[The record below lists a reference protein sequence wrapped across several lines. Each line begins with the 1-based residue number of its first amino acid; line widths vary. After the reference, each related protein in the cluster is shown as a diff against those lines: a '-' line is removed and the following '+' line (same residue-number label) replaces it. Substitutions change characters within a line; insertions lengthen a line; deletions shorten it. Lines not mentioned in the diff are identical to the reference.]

1 MDREHPQKLLRPPSR
16 QGKAL
21 RVIARKDLQ
30 FTSRSEGAIVTWI
43 VKDPVSRTYFQL
55 RSELYFL
62 LQQLDGQTPLS
73 ELVQKMNETFLER
86 NWTTHDVLGLIK
98 DLIGKQL
105 ARSLIVDPELV
116 LPKTENNATKK
127 GWFNPLYFRL
137 PGWDPTAVLNWLMP
151 FFAWFYSRA
160 AVLFFSCCTLLAF
173 GALVGEWDR
182 FWAEFSFTAFH
193 PTGQGIYCF
202 WLALALTKA
211 IHELSHGLRC
221 RLLGGEVH
229 EIGVAMIVFSPCLY
243 CNVSDAWCLQ
253 SRWSRIQISL
263 AGIYA
268 ELVLGSLAVGLWLLT
283 GPGFTHDF
291 MAHVIGVTLCS
302 TVLVNLNPLLKFDG
316 YYVFSDLLGVTN
328 LREKSKKLFHY
339 QLVEIVS
346 GKSLRRNTQLPQ
358 QNQFWYL
365 LYHVCSI
372 VYTMLILIVISEF
385 LHHLLKPYQLGWIS
399 RVVLV
404 QGLMTM
410 LTQGLTSFYK
420 LMKEHKDVSM
430 RPVRLILPLLFAGAS
445 GYFLFAVPLS
455 NRTTAPLVASPK
467 LSSYLI
473 ADVSGTLSEVEHR
486 NEHHSV
492 ESGQKVLALQDTQH
506 ERKAIR
512 LRADLEKQ
520 KVITA
525 LNEHLSQPQLVAQ
538 SRDLENYHLRRMKL
552 LEVEAGKLNVLAH
565 SSGIVIPAA
574 SIPIAE
580 TLEEKIENK
589 TWDRDIYNTTESHPY
604 VARQTPLL
612 KIYEDSEFT
621 AAILVTEEEKKA
633 LKVGQQITL
642 RLQGFPNVPISGTVS
657 FLSDHVIEN
666 RSGADWELR
675 NLLDRESQSNAV
687 SEKDSARY
695 VVRVA
700 WSRNQL
706 PLIAGMQGQAL
717 IEHPSST
724 IAERIGN
731 YLWKNYLRRS

>member
-1 MDREHPQKLLRPPSR
+1 MDREYPHKMLRTPSH

-30 FTSRSEGAIVTWI
+30 FTERSEGLITTWI

-55 RSELYFL
+55 HPELYFL
-62 LQQLDGQTPLS
+62 LQQLDGETPLAG
-73 ELVQKMNETFLER
+73 LVHKMNETFLER

-98 DLIGKQL
+98 DLIDKQM
-105 ARSLIVDPELV
+105 ARSLVVDPELSP
-116 LPKTENNATKK
+116 LKTENNAKK
-127 GWFNPLYFRL
+127 RSLINPLYFRI
-137 PGWDPTAVLNWLMP
+137 PGWDPTALLNWLMP
-151 FFAWFYSRA
+151 FFGWFYSRA
-160 AVLFFSCCTLLAF
+160 AVLFFSCCALIAC
-173 GALVGEWDR
+173 GALVGEWDC
-182 FWAEFSFTAFH
+182 FWSEFSFTAFH

-243 CNVSDAWCLQ
+243 CNVSDAWCLP
-253 SRWSRIQISL
+253 SCWSRIQISL

-268 ELVLGSLAVGLWLLT
+268 EIVLGSLAVGFWLLT

-328 LREKSKKLFHY
+328 LRGKSKKLFHY
-339 QLVEIVS
+339 QLAEIVS
-346 GKSLRRNTQLPQ
+346 GKSLRRTTQLPQ
-358 QNQFWYL
+358 RNQSWYL

-372 VYTMLILIVISEF
+372 VYTLLILIVISEF

-399 RVVLV
+399 RVVLA

-410 LTQGLTSFYK
+410 LIQGLTSFYQ

-430 RPVRLILPLLFAGAS
+430 RPVRLILPLLLAGAS
-445 GYFLFAVPLS
+445 GYFIFTVPLA
-455 NRTTAPLVASPK
+455 NRTTAPLVASPNI
-467 LSSYLI
+467 SSYLI

-486 NEHHSV
+486 NAHHTV
-492 ESGQKVLALQDTQH
+492 EAGQKILTLQDIQY
-506 ERKAIR
+506 ERRTIR
-512 LRADLEKQ
+512 LRADFEKQ

-538 SRDLENYHLRRMKL
+538 SRDMENYHLRRMKL
-552 LEVEAGKLNVLAH
+552 LEVEAEKLNVLAQ

-574 SIPIAE
+574 SNPIVE

-589 TWDRDIYNTTESHPY
+589 TWDGDIYNTSDSHPY

-621 AAILVTEEEKKA
+621 ATILVTEEEKNV
-633 LKVGQQITL
+633 LKVGQQIAL
-642 RLQGFPNVPISGTVS
+642 RLQGFPDVPVSGTVR
-657 FLSDHVIEN
+657 FLSDHAIKNTPGE
-666 RSGADWELR
+666 DWELR
-675 NLLDRESQSNAV
+675 NLLSRETQFNTASDT
-687 SEKDSARY
+687 ELARY
-695 VVRVA
+695 VVRVS
-700 WSRNQL
+700 WSREQL
-706 PLIAGMQGQAL
+706 PLIAGMRGQAL
-717 IEHPSST
+717 IEHPSRT
-724 IAERIGN
+724 IAERIGS

>member
-1 MDREHPQKLLRPPSR
+1 MDRDNPPKMLQDTAKR
-16 QGKAL
+16 GKAL

-30 FTSRSEGAIVTWI
+30 FTERSEGYIITWI
-43 VKDPVSRTYFQL
+43 VKDPVSRAYYQL
-55 RSELYFL
+55 RPELYFL
-62 LQQLDGQTPLS
+62 LQKLDGEIPLAG
-73 ELVQKMNETFLER
+73 LVQKMNENFLER
-86 NWTTHDVLGLIK
+86 HWTTHDVLGLIK
-98 DLIGKQL
+98 ELIEKQL
-105 ARSLIVDPELV
+105 ARALVVDPELSP
-116 LPKTENNATKK
+116 LNTENHAKK
-127 GWFNPLYFRL
+127 RSGINPLYFRL
-137 PGWDPTAVLNWLMP
+137 PGWDPTALLNWLMP

-160 AVLFFSCCTLLAF
+160 SVLFFSCCALIAC

-243 CNVSDAWCLQ
+243 CNVSDAWCMP
-253 SRWSRIQISL
+253 SRWSRIQVSL

-268 ELVLGSLAVGLWLLT
+268 EIALGSLAVGLWLLT

-339 QLVEIVS
+339 QIAEIVS

-358 QNQFWYL
+358 RKQIWYL

-385 LHHLLKPYQLGWIS
+385 LYHLLKPYQLGWIS

-410 LTQGLTSFYK
+410 LIQGLTSFYQ

-430 RPVRLILPLLFAGAS
+430 RPARLIFPLLLVGAS
-445 GYFLFAVPLS
+445 GYFIFAVPFS

-467 LSSYLI
+467 LSSSLI
-473 ADVSGTLSEVEHR
+473 ADAGGVLSEVEDR
-486 NEHHSV
+486 NGDHSV
-492 ESGQKVLALQDTQH
+492 IAGQKVLTLQDSQY
-506 ERKAIR
+506 ERKSIR

-525 LNEHLSQPQLVAQ
+525 LNEHLSKPQSVAQ
-538 SRDLENYHLRRMKL
+538 SRELENYHRKRMKL
-552 LEVEAGKLNVLAH
+552 LEAEAEKLTVLAPI
-565 SSGIVIPAA
+565 SGIVIPAVE
-574 SIPIAE
+574 IPIAE
-580 TLEEKIENK
+580 TLEERIESK
-589 TWDRDIYNTTESHPY
+589 SWDGDIDNTAESHPY
-604 VARQTPLL
+604 IARQTPLL
-612 KIYEDSEFT
+612 NIYDDSEFT
-621 AAILVTEEEKKA
+621 ATILVTEEEKKA
-633 LKVGQQITL
+633 LRVGQLISL
-642 RLQGFPNVPISGTVS
+642 RLQGFPDVPISGTVR
-657 FLSDHVIEN
+657 FLSDHAFKNEP
-666 RSGADWELR
+666 SEDWELR
-675 NLLDRESQSNAV
+675 NLLSRETQFNAA
-687 SEKDSARY
+687 SDTELSRY
-695 VVRVA
+695 VIRVS
-700 WSRNQL
+700 WSRQQL

-717 IEHPSST
+717 IEHPSRT

>member
-1 MDREHPQKLLRPPSR
+1 MDRDYPPKMLRDTAKR
-16 QGKAL
+16 GKAL

-30 FTSRSEGAIVTWI
+30 FTERSEGYIITWI
-43 VKDPVSRTYFQL
+43 VKDPVSRAYYQV
-55 RSELYFL
+55 RPELYFL
-62 LQQLDGQTPLS
+62 LQKLDGEISLAG
-73 ELVQKMNETFLER
+73 LVQKMNENFLER
-86 NWTTHDVLGLIK
+86 HWTTHDVLGLIK
-98 DLIGKQL
+98 ELIEKQL
-105 ARSLIVDPELV
+105 ARALVVDPELSP
-116 LPKTENNATKK
+116 LNTENHAKK
-127 GWFNPLYFRL
+127 RSGINPLYFRL
-137 PGWDPTAVLNWLMP
+137 PGWDPTALLNWLMP

-160 AVLFFSCCTLLAF
+160 SVLFFSCCALIAC

-243 CNVSDAWCLQ
+243 CNVSDAWCMP
-253 SRWSRIQISL
+253 SRWSRIQVSL

-268 ELVLGSLAVGLWLLT
+268 EIALGSLAVGLWLLT

-339 QLVEIVS
+339 QIAEIVS

-358 QNQFWYL
+358 RKQIWYL

-385 LHHLLKPYQLGWIS
+385 LYHLLKPYQLGWIS

-410 LTQGLTSFYK
+410 LIQGLTSFYQ

-430 RPVRLILPLLFAGAS
+430 RPARLIFPLLLVGAS
-445 GYFLFAVPLS
+445 GYFIFAVPFS

-467 LSSYLI
+467 LSSSLM
-473 ADVSGTLSEVEHR
+473 ADVSGTLSEVEDR
-486 NEHHSV
+486 NRDDSV
-492 ESGQKVLALQDTQH
+492 IAGQKVLTLQDSQY
-506 ERKAIR
+506 ERKSIR

-525 LNEHLSQPQLVAQ
+525 LNEHLSKPQSVAQ
-538 SRDLENYHLRRMKL
+538 SRELENYHRKRMKL
-552 LEVEAGKLNVLAH
+552 LEAEAEKLTVLAPI
-565 SSGIVIPAA
+565 SGIVIPAVE
-574 SIPIAE
+574 IPIAE
-580 TLEEKIENK
+580 TLEEKIESK
-589 TWDRDIYNTTESHPY
+589 SWDGDIDNTAESHPY

-612 KIYEDSEFT
+612 NIYDDSEFT
-621 AAILVTEEEKKA
+621 ATILVTEEEKKA
-633 LKVGQQITL
+633 LRVGQLISL
-642 RLQGFPNVPISGTVS
+642 RLQGFPDVPISGTVC
-657 FLSDHVIEN
+657 FLSDHAFKNEP
-666 RSGADWELR
+666 SEDWELR
-675 NLLDRESQSNAV
+675 NLLSRETQFNAA
-687 SEKDSARY
+687 SDTELSRY
-695 VVRVA
+695 VIRVS
-700 WSRNQL
+700 WSRQQL

-717 IEHPSST
+717 IEHPSRT

>member
-1 MDREHPQKLLRPPSR
+1 MDRDNPPKMLQDTAKR
-16 QGKAL
+16 GKAL

-30 FTSRSEGAIVTWI
+30 FTERSEGYIITWI
-43 VKDPVSRTYFQL
+43 VKDPVSRAYYQL
-55 RSELYFL
+55 RPELYFL
-62 LQQLDGQTPLS
+62 LQKLDGEIPLAG
-73 ELVQKMNETFLER
+73 LVQKMNENFLER
-86 NWTTHDVLGLIK
+86 HWTTHDVLGLIK
-98 DLIGKQL
+98 ELIEKQL
-105 ARSLIVDPELV
+105 ARALVVDPELSP
-116 LPKTENNATKK
+116 LNTENHAKK
-127 GWFNPLYFRL
+127 RSGINPLYFRL
-137 PGWDPTAVLNWLMP
+137 PGWDPTALLNWLMP

-160 AVLFFSCCTLLAF
+160 SVLFFSCCALIAC

-243 CNVSDAWCLQ
+243 CNVSDAWCMP
-253 SRWSRIQISL
+253 SRWSRIQVSL

-268 ELVLGSLAVGLWLLT
+268 EIALGSLAVGLWLLT

-339 QLVEIVS
+339 QIAEIVS

-358 QNQFWYL
+358 RKQIWYL

-385 LHHLLKPYQLGWIS
+385 LYHLLKPYQLGWIS

-410 LTQGLTSFYK
+410 LIQGLTSFYQ

-430 RPVRLILPLLFAGAS
+430 RPARLIFPLLLVGAS
-445 GYFLFAVPLS
+445 GYFIFAVPFS

-467 LSSYLI
+467 LSSSLI
-473 ADVSGTLSEVEHR
+473 ADAGGVLSEVEDR
-486 NEHHSV
+486 NGDHSV
-492 ESGQKVLALQDTQH
+492 IAGQKVLTLQDSQY
-506 ERKAIR
+506 ERKSIR

-525 LNEHLSQPQLVAQ
+525 LNEHLSKPQSVAQ
-538 SRDLENYHLRRMKL
+538 SRELENYHRKRMKL
-552 LEVEAGKLNVLAH
+552 LEAEAEKLTVLA
-565 SSGIVIPAA
+565 P
-574 SIPIAE
+574 
-580 TLEEKIENK
+580 
-589 TWDRDIYNTTESHPY
+589 
-604 VARQTPLL
+604 
-612 KIYEDSEFT
+612 
-621 AAILVTEEEKKA
+621 
-633 LKVGQQITL
+633 
-642 RLQGFPNVPISGTVS
+642 
-657 FLSDHVIEN
+657 
-666 RSGADWELR
+666 
-675 NLLDRESQSNAV
+675 
-687 SEKDSARY
+687 
-695 VVRVA
+695 
-700 WSRNQL
+700 
-706 PLIAGMQGQAL
+706 
-717 IEHPSST
+717 
-724 IAERIGN
+724 
-731 YLWKNYLRRS
+731 